1 MLTGLLVIA
10 FPVSVF
16 SELWSHELRDIQE
29 FQVAPVAPS
38 ADPDAVPST
47 GRNDNASERDR
58 ELERTKSAPQQSAS
72 TGSESVMQR
81 VDVQEIYE
89 CLAGIQEREQRIRSI
104 LSKYKFEEAL

>member
-29 FQVAPVAPS
+29 FQVTPVAPS
-38 ADPDAVPST
+38 TAQDAVPST
-47 GRNDNASERDR
+47 ERDDNASVRDR
-58 ELERTKSAPQQSAS
+58 EVKRTESAPQQSAP

-81 VDVQEIYE
+81 VDVREIYE

-104 LSKYKFEEAL
+104 LSRYKFDEAS